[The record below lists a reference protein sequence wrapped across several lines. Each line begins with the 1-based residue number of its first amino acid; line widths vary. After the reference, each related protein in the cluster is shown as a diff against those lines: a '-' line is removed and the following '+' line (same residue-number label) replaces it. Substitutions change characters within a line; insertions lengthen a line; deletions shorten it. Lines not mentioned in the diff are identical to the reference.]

1 MLRSMIEHGYTVSG
15 MSCGHCAQSVT
26 EELTGLPGV
35 TEVDVDVATGR
46 VVVRAEGPLAEDDVR
61 TAVEEAGFS
70 YEGTV
75 SLVP

>member
-1 MLRSMIEHGYTVSG
+1 MLRGMIEHGYTVSG

-46 VVVRAEGPLAEDDVR
+46 VVVRAEAALAEEDVR
-61 TAVEEAGFS
+61 AAIGEAGFS
-70 YEGTV
+70 YEGTT
-75 SLVP
+75 SLVS